1 MQLCKSRNEIQT
13 TVCRPV
19 CGPVCRR
26 FSAFALVAL
35 ASLTTSPAHA
45 ALTVYTAEATWLS
58 AVPAPTLIN
67 FDNLPSGTP
76 VSNQYAGVTFAPF
89 NNGQP
94 VAAAESGPLSLFN
107 VLSVDPLPSSAGG
120 GVSIGFDSPQQGTA
134 FWYNDS
140 QFAGNVATVYG
151 TSNQVL
157 GSFELV
163 FPRPT
168 EWLFVGF
175 RSPANDIA
183 RIDIA
188 MGDGDR
194 VTLDNVQFS
203 AAVPEPSAAALLLA
217 GIPLLWAMRGRRRRD
232 A

>member
-1 MQLCKSRNEIQT
+1 MHSCKRTLEIQGLFYG
-13 TVCRPV
+13 RIN
-19 CGPVCRR
+19 
-26 FSAFALVAL
+26 AFALLGLTGLIGL
-35 ASLTTSPAHA
+35 ATSPAQA
-45 ALTVYTAEATWLS
+45 ALTVYTAEAAWLS
-58 AVPAPTLIN
+58 AVPAPTVID
-67 FDNLPSGTP
+67 FDNLASGTA

-89 NNGQP
+89 NNGLP
-94 VAAAESGPLSLFN
+94 VAAAESNPLSLFN

-120 GVSIGFDSPQQGTA
+120 GVRIGFDSPQQGMA

-163 FPRPT
+163 FPHPT

-175 RSPANDIA
+175 RSPVNDIA

-217 GIPLLWAMRGRRRRD
+217 GIPLLWVMRRQRQSRR